1 MTVQLGA
8 MRSNHLIFCNV
19 VRIEWPQTRSKL
31 PSTRVVGAIA
41 PLTRVTEVYQL
52 LRTKGFSE
60 AFVCQLQDLQ
70 SRVTCLG

>member
-19 VRIEWPQTRSKL
+19 VRIEWPQTA
-31 PSTRVVGAIA
+31 VVGAIA